1 MADPNEFDHVM
12 PDHPAYKE
20 ERPEEVVENV
30 FLRILF
36 MVIIW
41 IMMGIASTVIGFL
54 AFLQGVIL
62 LLNNKK
68 PNARV
73 ADLGTDIGIWFAK
86 ATRYITGASDVKP
99 WPWTELD

>member
-12 PDHPAYKE
+12 PDHPAYEE
-20 ERPEEVVENV
+20 ERPEAVEENV
-30 FLRILF
+30 ALRFLFSI
-36 MVIIW
+36 IIW
-41 IMMGIASTVIGFL
+41 MMMGLASTAIGFL
-54 AFLQGVIL
+54 ALLQAVIL

-68 PNARV
+68 PNDRV